1 MTKIHDDLMAP
12 EVIVDPH
19 TYYRVLRETEPI
31 HFNEKWGGWVLT
43 NYDDVVQV
51 LRDQYRFSSD
61 RMGFLANELS
71 EEQRGGYAPI
81 FEVLSRW
88 FVFADP
94 PFHTRLRLL
103 LNPLFTPKIV
113 GTFRPMVREIVSGL
127 LDDLGP
133 KGRME
138 VVREFA
144 YQVPMSVILALIGMP
159 DLDREKIK
167 HWSEQIGV
175 FFFIRADEPRRRE
188 IACEGVTSMVDYIR
202 PLVEERK
209 KAPGDDIIG
218 VLIRAQQEGGLDDMD
233 VISTIILLIFGGHE
247 TTMNLICNGTLALM
261 RHPGEWE
268 RLHDDPSIVEKA
280 VEELLRYDGSVKT
293 TVRWAKEDVELKGTT
308 FKKGERLLIAL
319 SAANRDPAQ
328 FADPDALDLTRDPNA
343 HVAFAHGIHTCI
355 GGPLARMEAQEALL
369 EMTRRLTCPVLETND
384 LHYVPSVIH
393 RALEIMPV
401 SFKMRGQ

>member
-1 MTKIHDDLMAP
+1 MTMIHDDLMAP

-19 TYYRVLRETEPI
+19 SYYRSLQEAEPI
-31 HFNEKWGGWVLT
+31 HYNEKWGGWVLT
-43 NYDDVVQV
+43 RYDDVVQV
-51 LRDQYRFSSD
+51 LRDHHRFSSD
-61 RMGFLANELS
+61 RMGFLEKELS

-103 LNPLFTPKIV
+103 LNPLFTPKVV
-113 GTFRPMVREIVSGL
+113 GGFRPMVREIVGGL

-188 IACEGVTSMVDYIR
+188 IACEGVTAMVDYIR
-202 PLVEERK
+202 PLLEEK
-209 KAPGDDIIG
+209 KKDPGDDIIG
-218 VLIRAQQEGGLDDMD
+218 VLVKAQREGGLSDMD
-233 VISTIILLIFGGHE
+233 VIATIILLIFGGHE

-261 RHPGEWE
+261 RHPDEWE
-268 RLHDDPSIVEKA
+268 RLHDDPAVIEKA
-280 VEELLRYDGSVKT
+280 VEEMLRYDGSVKT
-293 TVRWAKEDVELKGTT
+293 TVRWAKEDVELKGVTVR
-308 FKKGERLLIAL
+308 KGERLLIAL

-328 FADPDALDLTRDPNA
+328 FSDPGRLDLTRDPNA

-355 GGPLARMEAQEALL
+355 GGPLARMEAQEAFL
-369 EMTRRLTCPVLETND
+369 EMTKRLTCPVLADEKLD
-384 LHYVPSVIH
+384 YVPSVIH
-393 RALEIMPV
+393 RALERLPV
-401 SFKMRGQ
+401 KFSLRK

>member
-1 MTKIHDDLMAP
+1 MTNIHDDLMTP
-12 EVIVDPH
+12 EVINDPH
-19 TYYRVLRETEPI
+19 TYYRALREAEPI
-31 HFNEKWGGWVLT
+31 HYNEKWGGWVLT

-61 RMGFLANELS
+61 RMGFLARELS
-71 EEQRGGYAPI
+71 EEQKGGYAPI

-113 GTFRPMVREIVSGL
+113 GTFRPMVQEIVTGL
-127 LDDLGP
+127 LDTMEP
-133 KGRME
+133 RGRME
-138 VVREFA
+138 VVRDFA

-188 IACEGVTSMVDYIR
+188 IACEGVTAMVDYIR
-202 PLVEERK
+202 PLLEEK
-209 KAPGDDIIG
+209 KKDPGDDIIG
-218 VLIRAQQEGGLDDMD
+218 VLVKAQREGGLSDMD

-247 TTMNLICNGTLALM
+247 TTMNLITNGTLALM
-261 RHPGEWE
+261 RHPKEWE

-328 FADPDALDLTRDPNA
+328 FSNPDGLDLTRDPNA

-355 GGPLARMEAQEALL
+355 GGPLARMEAQEALI
-369 EMTRRLTCPVLETND
+369 EMTKRLTCPVLETED

-393 RALEIMPV
+393 RALEKMPV
-401 SFKMRGQ
+401 TFAKR

>member
-1 MTKIHDDLMAP
+1 MTMIHDDLMAP

-19 TYYRVLRETEPI
+19 SYYRSLQEAEPI
-31 HFNEKWGGWVLT
+31 HYNEKWGGWVLT
-43 NYDDVVQV
+43 RYDDVVQV
-51 LRDQYRFSSD
+51 LRDHHRFSSD
-61 RMGFLANELS
+61 RMGFLEKELS

-103 LNPLFTPKIV
+103 LNPLFTPKVV
-113 GTFRPMVREIVSGL
+113 GGFRPMVREIVGGL

-188 IACEGVTSMVDYIR
+188 IACEGVTAMVDYIR
-202 PLVEERK
+202 PLLEEK
-209 KAPGDDIIG
+209 KKDPGDDIIG
-218 VLIRAQQEGGLDDMD
+218 VLVKAQREGGLSDMD

-261 RHPGEWE
+261 RHPDEWE
-268 RLHDDPSIVEKA
+268 RLHDDPAVIEKA
-280 VEELLRYDGSVKT
+280 VEEMLRYDGSVKT
-293 TVRWAKEDVELKGTT
+293 TVRWAKEDVELKGVTVR
-308 FKKGERLLIAL
+308 KGERLLIAL

-328 FADPDALDLTRDPNA
+328 FSDPGRLDLTRDPNA

-355 GGPLARMEAQEALL
+355 GGPLARMEAQEAFL
-369 EMTRRLTCPVLETND
+369 EMTKRLTCPVLADEKLD
-384 LHYVPSVIH
+384 YVPSVIH
-393 RALEIMPV
+393 RALERLPV
-401 SFKMRGQ
+401 KFSLRK

>member
-1 MTKIHDDLMAP
+1 MKQIHDDLMAP
-12 EVIVDPH
+12 EVVNDPH
-19 TYYRVLRETEPI
+19 TYYRALREAEPI

-61 RMGFLANELS
+61 RMGFLARELS
-71 EEQRGGYAPI
+71 EEQKGGYAPI

-113 GTFRPMVREIVSGL
+113 GTFRPMVQEIVRGL
-127 LDDLGP
+127 LDELEP
-133 KGRME
+133 TGRME

-188 IACEGVTSMVDYIR
+188 IACEGVTAMVDYIR
-202 PLVEERK
+202 PLLEEK
-209 KAPGDDIIG
+209 KKDPGDDIIG
-218 VLIRAQQEGGLDDMD
+218 VLVKAQREGGLSDMD

-247 TTMNLICNGTLALM
+247 TTMNLITNGTLALM
-261 RHPGEWE
+261 RHPDEWE
-268 RLHDDPSIVEKA
+268 RLHNEPEIVEKA

-293 TVRWAKEDVELKGTT
+293 TVRWAKEDVKLKGTT
-308 FKKGERLLIAL
+308 FKQGERLLIAL

-328 FADPDALDLTRDPNA
+328 FSNPDSLDLTRDPNA

-369 EMTRRLTCPVLETND
+369 EMTKRLRCPVLETND

-393 RALEIMPV
+393 RALEKMPV
-401 SFKMRGQ
+401 TFKTRK

>member
-1 MTKIHDDLMAP
+1 MTMIHDDLMTP
-12 EVIVDPH
+12 EVINDPH
-19 TYYRVLRETEPI
+19 TYYRALRETEPI
-31 HFNEKWGGWVLT
+31 HYNEKWGGWVLT

-61 RMGFLANELS
+61 RMGFLAKELS
-71 EEQRGGYAPI
+71 EEQKGGYAPI

-88 FVFADP
+88 FVFAAP

-113 GTFRPMVREIVSGL
+113 GTFRPMVRDIVTGL
-127 LDDLGP
+127 LDTMEP
-133 KGRME
+133 RGRME
-138 VVREFA
+138 VVRDFA

-209 KAPGDDIIG
+209 RDLNEDIIS

-247 TTMNLICNGTLALM
+247 TTMNLITNGTLALM

-268 RLHDDPSIVEKA
+268 RLHDEPEIVEKA

-328 FADPDALDLTRDPNA
+328 FSNPDSLDLTRDPNA

-355 GGPLARMEAQEALL
+355 GGPLARMEAQESLL
-369 EMTRRLTCPVLETND
+369 AMTKRLTCPVLETND

-393 RALEIMPV
+393 RALEKMPV
-401 SFKMRGQ
+401 TFKKRS

>member
-1 MTKIHDDLMAP
+1 MTKIHDDLMAA
-12 EVIVDPH
+12 EVVNDPH
-19 TYYRVLRETEPI
+19 TYYRALREAEPI

-43 NYDDVVQV
+43 EYDDVVQV

-61 RMGFLANELS
+61 RMGFLAKELS
-71 EEQRGGYAPI
+71 EEQKGGYAPI

-113 GTFRPMVREIVSGL
+113 GTFRPMVRGIVGDL
-127 LDDLGP
+127 LDTMEP
-133 KGRME
+133 RGRME
-138 VVREFA
+138 VVRDFA

-188 IACEGVTSMVDYIR
+188 IACEGVTAMVEYIR

-209 KAPGDDIIG
+209 KDLRDDIIS
-218 VLIRAQQEGGLDDMD
+218 VLIRAQMEGGLDDMD

-247 TTMNLICNGTLALM
+247 TTMNLITNGTLALM

-293 TVRWAKEDVELKGTT
+293 TVRWAKEDVTLKGTT
-308 FKKGERLLIAL
+308 VRKGERLLIAL
-319 SAANRDPAQ
+319 SAANRDPKQ
-328 FADPDALDLTRDPNA
+328 FSDPDGLNLTRDPNA

-355 GGPLARMEAQEALL
+355 GGPLARMEAQESLL

-384 LHYVPSVIH
+384 LRYVPSVIH
-393 RALEIMPV
+393 RALEKMPV
-401 SFKMRGQ
+401 SFKKRG

>member
-12 EVIVDPH
+12 GVIDDPH
-19 TYYRVLRETEPI
+19 SYYRGLREAEPI
-31 HFNEKWGGWVLT
+31 HFNSKWGGWVLT
-43 NYDDVVQV
+43 EYDDVVQV
-51 LRDQYRFSSD
+51 LRDHHRFSSD
-61 RMGFLANELS
+61 RMGFLAKELS
-71 EEQRGGYAPI
+71 DEQRGAYAPI

-113 GTFRPMVREIVSGL
+113 NTFRPMVRDIVGGI
-127 LDDLGP
+127 LDELGP

-138 VVREFA
+138 VVKEFA
-144 YQVPMSVILALIGMP
+144 YQVPMSVILGLIGMP

-188 IACEGVTSMVDYIR
+188 IACEGVTAMVDYIR
-202 PLVEERK
+202 PLLEEK
-209 KAPGDDIIG
+209 KKNPGEDIIG
-218 VLIRAQQEGGLDDMD
+218 VLVKAQREGGLSDMD

-247 TTMNLICNGTLALM
+247 TTMNLITNGTLALM
-261 RHPGEWE
+261 RHPKEWE
-268 RLHDDPSIVEKA
+268 RLHDDPSISEKA

-293 TVRWAKEDVELKGTT
+293 TVRWTKEDVHMKGVT

-319 SAANRDPAQ
+319 SAANRDPKQ
-328 FADPDALDLTRDPNA
+328 FTNPDSLDLTRDPNA

-355 GGPLARMEAQEALL
+355 GGPLARMEAQESLL
-369 EMTRRLTCPVLETND
+369 EMTKRLTCPVLETND

-393 RALEIMPV
+393 RALEKMPV
-401 SFKMRGQ
+401 TFKMRG

>member
-1 MTKIHDDLMAP
+1 MTMIHDDLMTP
-12 EVIVDPH
+12 EVINDPH
-19 TYYRVLRETEPI
+19 TYYRALRETEPI
-31 HFNEKWGGWVLT
+31 HYNEKWGGWVLT

-61 RMGFLANELS
+61 RMGFLAKELS
-71 EEQRGGYAPI
+71 EEQKGGYAPI

-113 GTFRPMVREIVSGL
+113 GTFRPMVRDIVTGL
-127 LDDLGP
+127 LDTMEP
-133 KGRME
+133 RGRME
-138 VVREFA
+138 VVRDFA

-209 KAPGDDIIG
+209 RDLNEDIIS

-247 TTMNLICNGTLALM
+247 TTMNLITNGTLALM

-268 RLHDDPSIVEKA
+268 RLHDEPEIVEKA

-328 FADPDALDLTRDPNA
+328 FSNPDSLDLTRDPNA

-355 GGPLARMEAQEALL
+355 GGPLARMEAQESLL
-369 EMTRRLTCPVLETND
+369 AMTKRLTCPVLETND

-393 RALEIMPV
+393 RALEKMPV
-401 SFKMRGQ
+401 TFKKRS

>member
-12 EVIVDPH
+12 EVVTDPH
-19 TYYRVLRETEPI
+19 TYYRTLRENEPI

-43 NYDDVVQV
+43 DYDDVVQV

-61 RMGFLANELS
+61 RMGFLAKELS
-71 EEQRGGYAPI
+71 EDQRGGYAPI

-103 LNPLFTPKIV
+103 LNPLFTPKVV
-113 GTFRPMVREIVSGL
+113 GGFRPMVQEIVGGL
-127 LDDLGP
+127 LDNLEP

-138 VVREFA
+138 VVRDFA

-209 KAPGDDIIG
+209 KDLRDDIIS
-218 VLIRAQQEGGLDDMD
+218 VLIRAQMEGGLDDMD

-247 TTMNLICNGTLALM
+247 TTMNLITNGTLALM
-261 RHPGEWE
+261 RHPSEWE

-293 TVRWAKEDVELKGTT
+293 TVRWAKEEVKLKGKTI
-308 FKKGERLLIAL
+308 KQGERLLIAL

-328 FADPDALDLTRDPNA
+328 FTNPNSLDLTRDPNA

-355 GGPLARMEAQEALL
+355 GGPLARMEAQESLL
-369 EMTRRLTCPVLETND
+369 EMTKRLTCPVLETND
-384 LHYVPSVIH
+384 LQYVPSVIH
-393 RALEIMPV
+393 RALEKFPV
-401 SFKMRGQ
+401 SFTKRA